1 LALYKNKYR
10 IESNRKP
17 GWDYSSNALYYITIM
32 VQHRKCL
39 LGKIENDEMI
49 LSEFGK
55 IADRE
60 WHNSFEIRQELFL
73 DEYIMMPNHIHAIVV
88 ICIDIHTHVDIHG
101 REYLHG
107 REYIQPKFYRKPK
120 SISSFVGGYKSGITT
135 KIDDFIDLKKLP
147 INKYNKK
154 NKFWQPNYHDH
165 IIRNNEEYW
174 RIKKYI
180 QNNPKNWKGDP
191 FLK

>member
-1 LALYKNKYR
+1 MALYKNKYR

-147 INKYNKK
+147 INKYNKE